1 MNIVAIIQARMGS
14 TRLPGKVLLDI
25 AGRSML
31 ARVVRRARRAE
42 LLSEVVVATG
52 ESPEDDPIVHECRRL
67 DVPCFRGSD
76 EDVLKR
82 YHGAALAHGAD
93 AVVRI
98 TADCPLIDPGVIDRV
113 VHEFLEREPDYAAN
127 ILDRTWPRG
136 QDTEIM
142 TAATLDRT
150 FHAADLP
157 YERIHVTPYI
167 YGHPGLFDL
176 LSVTQPEDLSEG
188 RWTVDSPDDME
199 FIRAVYGRFDGDDR
213 IGWRDVQRLL
223 ASDPTL
229 ARMNRHVRQKHLVEG

>member
-52 ESPEDDPIVHECRRL
+52 ESPADDPIVAECHRQA
-67 DVPCFRGSD
+67 VPCFRGSD
-76 EDVLKR
+76 DDVLGR
-82 YHGAALAHGAD
+82 YHGAALAHEAD

-98 TADCPLIDPGVIDRV
+98 TSDCPLIDPGVIDRV

-136 QDTEIM
+136 LDIEIM
-142 TAATLDRT
+142 TAPTLDRT
-150 FHAADLP
+150 FHEAHLP
-157 YERIHVTPYI
+157 HERIHVTPYI
-167 YGHPGLFDL
+167 YGHPERFDL
-176 LSVTQPEDLSEG
+176 LSVTQPEDLSDG

-199 FIRAVYGRFDGDDR
+199 FIRAVYDRFDGDDR
-213 IGWRDVQRLL
+213 TGWRDVHGLL
-223 ASDPTL
+223 VSRPAL
-229 ARMNRHVRQKHLVEG
+229 ARMNRDVRQKHPIEG

>member
-1 MNIVAIIQARMGS
+1 MNIVAVIQARMGS

-25 AGRSML
+25 VGRSML

-82 YHGAALAHGAD
+82 YHGAALARRAD

-98 TADCPLIDPGVIDRV
+98 TSDCPLIDPGVIDRV

-136 QDTEIM
+136 LDTEIM
-142 TAATLDRT
+142 TAPALDRT
-150 FHAADLP
+150 FHEAHLP

-167 YGHPGLFDL
+167 YGHPELFDL

-199 FIRAVYGRFDGDDR
+199 FVRAVYGRFGGDDR
-213 IGWRDVQRLL
+213 NGWRDIHHLTV
-223 ASDPTL
+223 SDPRL

>member
-1 MNIVAIIQARMGS
+1 MKIVAVIQARMGS

-25 AGRSML
+25 AGCSML
-31 ARVVRRARRAE
+31 ARVVRRASRAE

-52 ESPEDDPIVHECRRL
+52 ESPEDDPIVEECHRL
-67 DVPCFRGSD
+67 AVPCFRGSD
-76 EDVLKR
+76 EDVLQR

-98 TADCPLIDPGVIDRV
+98 TSDCPLIDPGVIDRV

-136 QDTEIM
+136 LDTEIM

-150 FHAADLP
+150 FHEADLP

-167 YGHPGLFDL
+167 YRHPGLFDL
-176 LSVTQPEDLSEG
+176 LSVTQPEDLSNG

-199 FIRAVYGRFDGDDR
+199 FIRAVYERFDGDDR
-213 IGWRDVQRLL
+213 IGWRDVHRLL